1 MAAGLAGQGAT
12 GRTAL
17 VGWDTVAS
25 DQELKMS
32 VSSASSASAGLSL
45 QALRDLFQTQS
56 AESTG
61 QTSPSEGLFSPSQGA
76 SPPPPP
82 SGPPPASS
90 AGTGLSSD
98 TMSALLESQ
107 ETSSTGQDLVS
118 SLISDLDTDGDGGLS
133 LTEIGTAFGVSD
145 TSEIAD
151 AFASLDTD
159 SDGVMSAEEMESGL
173 QAMGPPPGGPPP
185 GGGAPPTSA
194 EETASTVIDAADTN
208 EDGTVSLDELMAAL
222 GEDDSS
228 AVSDTFTSLDA
239 DGDGG
244 LSVTELTSAFES
256 LMAKQVEAY
265 GRWSSEET
273 GGSLMAA
280 A

>member
-1 MAAGLAGQGAT
+1 MSLARSSET
-12 GRTAL
+12 GRTAS
-17 VGWDTVAS
+17 GRRDIVAS
-25 DQELKMS
+25 DQESGMS

-90 AGTGLSSD
+90 ASSGLSPD

-107 ETSSTGQDLVS
+107 ESASTGEDFVS
-118 SLISDLDTDGDGGLS
+118 SLISDLDSDGDGGLS
-133 LTEIGTAFGVSD
+133 LTEVGTAIGVSD
-145 TSEIAD
+145 TSEISE

-159 SDGVMSAEEMESGL
+159 SDGVMSADELESGL
-173 QAMGPPPGGPPP
+173 QAMGPPAGGPPP
-185 GGGAPPTSA
+185 AGGAAPASA
-194 EETASTVIDAADTN
+194 EESAETVFDAADTN
-208 EDGTVSLDELMAAL
+208 EDGTVSLDELMASL
-222 GEDDSS
+222 QVDDSS
-228 AVSDTFTSLDA
+228 SISDTFTVVDT

-256 LMAKQVEAY
+256 MRAKQVESY
-265 GRWSSEET
+265 GSWASEEMT
-273 GGSLMAA
+273 GGLMAA